1 MKESVCLGFD
11 TRFIKL
17 EFDAKPI
24 CRLGFLIA
32 SRNKV
37 LRANSRFWAPPRNC
51 RKFQNRL
58 VFAISFERGR
68 AFKFG
73 FEHSK
78 AHILEPRKQ
87 KEYFGLLSF
96 HARGR
101 ARRFENRIDRQNLTR
116 DIFATRAIQ
125 PLPFAVPLSNLG
137 LVRRIH

>member
-1 MKESVCLGFD
+1 MNKSVFLGFD
-11 TRFIKL
+11 TRFIELKL
-17 EFDAKPI
+17 DAEPI

-32 SRNKV
+32 SKNKV
-37 LRANSRFWAPPRNC
+37 LRAISRFRAPPRNC
-51 RKFQNRL
+51 RKCENRDI
-58 VFAISFERGR
+58 FAISFERGR

-78 AHILEPRKQ
+78 ARVLAPWKQ
-87 KEYFGLLSF
+87 KEYSGLLSV

-101 ARRFENRIDRQNLTR
+101 ARRAENRIDRQNLTR

-125 PLPFAVPLSNLG
+125 TFPFAVSLCNLA